1 MSDKNLDIVFLQA
14 MIQSGAIRLVPVP
27 AFTGINKVGYINQ
40 INRNVQTMN
49 NALVAIRN
57 SLKLIEEKEKI
68 N

>member
-27 AFTGINKVGYINQ
+27 AFTGINKAGYINQ

-68 N
+68 S